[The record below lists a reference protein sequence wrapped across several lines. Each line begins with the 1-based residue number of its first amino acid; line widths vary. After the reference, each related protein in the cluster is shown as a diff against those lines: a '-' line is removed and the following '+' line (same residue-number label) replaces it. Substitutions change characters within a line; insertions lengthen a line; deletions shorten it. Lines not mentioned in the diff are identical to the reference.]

1 MFRHSL
7 RCLMLCVPLA
17 LAGCGHMPVTS
28 MVKLARVDFETSD
41 PAQLRAAIKL
51 PKSLRPR
58 PNGMSLRIA
67 VKVGRGP
74 EEARQFLLRELPVPA
89 ELAREADGE
98 TQLFAY
104 RIDEA
109 DLPRLVAFRSE
120 LIARKSSGQ
129 GGSISISVQP
139 EACKVFELSDGPVYF
154 TSYLRTVE
162 TGGYVTLAR
171 DVDLR
176 KIAPER
182 AIVDKIPP
190 CAG

>member
-1 MFRHSL
+1 
-7 RCLMLCVPLA
+7 
-17 LAGCGHMPVTS
+17 MPVTS

-120 LIARKSSGQ
+120 LIAKKSSGQ
-129 GGSISISVQP
+129 GGSISISVQS